1 MITLLLCSTL
11 IWTDALQQIHFVDID
26 VAVTQSGLEVT
37 PEVRTL
43 EAMPSGEE
51 GGIPRHLR
59 DMHDMNLDGPIR
71 QVVEILTAFDR
82 SRGMLFK
89 DGMNKPFEVSAIE
102 IEQTLKAPRG
112 RTLSAQ
118 TYSVQLGLEPQP
130 GKIFLKSKKKRHLFD
145 VALLHQPEHYV
156 AFLKTLIIPDDVV
169 VHDGSDLKGMFL
181 ADLFFLGPTFSKE
194 VQDMRRG
201 IGLKQM
207 VLARSYHF
215 KRVKTHLGSSL
226 CRLRRGTINVTP
238 SDYLHYYGDTL
249 NAYSRIRTKL
259 AKQGPIPAM
268 IPELEEYLSRAPTDV
283 RALTGLI
290 EALAADGR
298 LTDAYETL
306 NRYRALFRKA
316 EHKAF
321 CDKIEKRWMTYRYG
335 LMEERNDF
343 KAGKGIELEI
353 LSPKENDTLGGRHTV
368 RFHAANPGKHFL
380 CADFFLQDEK
390 IASISGPPFE
400 FPIQLA
406 RKPRLQTIRLA
417 VFFEDRTFRET
428 EMDIKVLPIDSEAE
442 VNLARL
448 RAVVTK
454 GPKKFVTDL
463 TREDFELRQ
472 MNTPRNIEHFRR
484 DVAPLRVSILMDT
497 SQSMTGK
504 KLLRAQFAVR
514 NFLNNMGPEDKV
526 SLYTFDQK
534 VLRLSEFSHQYRH
547 LIPRLFTLSPMLA
560 TSLYDAI
567 YVAHRDLEKQE
578 GNKVMIVL
586 SDGADTLSSTTEAD
600 IRDLFTHS
608 RILFYP
614 ILLFNNYR
622 EKEALAKSQFLH
634 QLARMT
640 GSVVYEVENANDLNA
655 SFDRIYDELKSFYYM
670 DFYSLQRTP
679 DPSKIILRARGINT
693 HVRFHIFDDQRPLES
708 WVNGRLRR

>member
-1 MITLLLCSTL
+1 MITFLICSTL
-11 IWTDALQQIHFVDID
+11 FFNDALQQIHYVDLD
-26 VAVTQSGLEVT
+26 VAVHGDELKVT

-43 EAMPSGEE
+43 ELMPSGEE

-59 DMHDMNLDGPIR
+59 DLHDMNLDGPVR
-71 QVVEILTAFDR
+71 QVAKILAAFDR
-82 SRGMLFK
+82 SRAELFQEALT
-89 DGMNKPFEVSAIE
+89 KPFEVAVFE
-102 IEQTLKAPRG
+102 IEQTLKEPKG
-112 RTLSAQ
+112 RTIS
-118 TYSVQLGLEPQP
+118 SENHNIELGLDPRP
-130 GKIFLKSKKKRHLFD
+130 GKVYLKFKKELHFFNVAELNQSEIYKTFLKKI
-145 VALLHQPEHYV
+145 
-156 AFLKTLIIPDDVV
+156 IIPDQPI
-169 VHDGSDLKGMFL
+169 VHREEGLQGMFL

-194 VQDMRRG
+194 VQELRRS
-201 IGLKQM
+201 IGLKEM
-207 VLARSYHF
+207 VLTRSYHF

-226 CRLRRGTINVTP
+226 CQLRRGKINVKP
-238 SDYLHYYGDTL
+238 SDYLHFYGDTL
-249 NAYSRIRTKL
+249 NSYSRIRTKL
-259 AKQGPIPAM
+259 REHGPIPEM
-268 IPELEEYLSRAPTDV
+268 IPDLENYLNRAPTDV
-283 RALTGLI
+283 RALTALI

-298 LTDAYETL
+298 LTDAYQCL

-321 CDKIEKRWMTYRYG
+321 CERIEKRWMEYRYG
-335 LMEERNDF
+335 LMEERTAF
-343 KAGKGIELEI
+343 TAGKGIELEI

-368 RFHAANPGKHFL
+368 RFHTEHPGNHFL
-380 CADFFLQDEK
+380 CADFYLQDEK
-390 IASISGPPFE
+390 IASISGPPYE
-400 FPIQLA
+400 FPVQLA
-406 RKPRLQTIRLA
+406 RKPRLQNIRLA
-417 VFFEDRTFRET
+417 VYFEDRTYRET
-428 EMDIKVLPIDSEAE
+428 DMDIKVLPIDSEAE

-484 DVAPLRVSILMDT
+484 DMAPLRVSILMDT

-514 NFLNNMGPEDKV
+514 NFLDNMGPEDKV
-526 SLYTFDQK
+526 SVYTFDQK
-534 VLRLSEFSHQYRH
+534 VLRLSEFSHRYRH

-567 YVAHRDLEKQE
+567 YVAHRDLEEQE

-586 SDGADTLSSTTEAD
+586 SDGADTLSSTNEGD
-600 IRDLFTHS
+600 IRDLFAHS

-622 EKEALAKSQFLH
+622 EKEALEKSQFLH

-640 GSVVYEVENANDLNA
+640 GSVVYEVENANDLNS

-670 DFYSLQRTP
+670 DFYSLQRIP

-693 HVRFHIFDDQRPLES
+693 HVRFHIFDDQRPLET